1 MTTFKHFKPMHSL
14 RELGDFFYRD
24 AEPVAVKA
32 PQWIAFNHALADELG
47 IADEFRDNEQGLAI
61 WAGNAVPDWA
71 QPAALAYAGHQ
82 FANLVPQLGDGRAML
97 LAELQDSQGKLW
109 DVQLKGAGRT
119 PFSRGG
125 DGRSA
130 IGPVLREYLLSES
143 MHALGVPTTRALAA
157 VASGEPVFRD
167 DAVPGAV
174 FTRVAS
180 SHLRIGSF
188 QFASLHGG
196 PEKVQQLADYA
207 IARHFP
213 ELNSPEPE
221 KSSPELDTNS
231 PELEANPYL
240 AFLHAA
246 AKRQAELVNHWQRI
260 GFIHGVMNTDNCS
273 ISGETIDYGPAAFLD
288 TYIPDKKF
296 SAIDKRG
303 RYAFSNQPGIARWN
317 LARLAETLLP
327 LFIATDT
334 NAANSNATNT
344 DEAIAMATRVLSE
357 YNEYFQELYLAT
369 MGKKLGI
376 ANAEPA
382 DNTLI
387 EDFLTLLQAQEVDYT
402 QAFWQLANELDEQQD
417 TPATSTG
424 PQAPASALFRD
435 TAAFAE
441 WRERWLS
448 RVLANQ
454 NEGESGNQY
463 EQAQTKIQELMRS
476 VNPALIPRNHRIAEA
491 IQAVEERGDLQRFHE
506 LLQAWQHPYKIPTTA
521 LEIELYQAPNEE
533 EQVQRTFCGT

>member
-1 MTTFKHFKPMHSL
+1 MTTSKHFKPVHSL

-32 PQWIAFNHALADELG
+32 PQWIAFNHVLADKLG
-47 IADEFRDNEQGLAI
+47 IADEFRDNEQGLTV
-61 WAGNAVPDWA
+61 WAGNSVPDWA

-97 LAELQDSQGKLW
+97 LAELQDSDGKRW

-157 VASGEPVFRD
+157 VASGEQVFRD
-167 DAVPGAV
+167 YAAPGAV

-196 PEKVQQLADYA
+196 PEKVRQLADYA

-213 ELNSPEPE
+213 ELNSLEREENSPEPE
-221 KSSPELDTNS
+221 ANS
-231 PELEANPYL
+231 LEHEASPYL
-240 AFLHAA
+240 AFLHAV
-246 AKRQAELVNHWQRI
+246 AKRQAELITHWQRI

-327 LFIATDT
+327 LF
-334 NAANSNATNT
+334 NAADT
-344 DEAIAMATRVLSE
+344 DEAIALATRVLSE

-376 ANAEPA
+376 ANAAPA

-402 QAFWQLANELDEQQD
+402 QAFWQLANELDEQRD
-417 TPATSTG
+417 TPAASIG
-424 PQAPASALFRD
+424 PQAPASALFYD
-435 TAAFAE
+435 TEAFAE
-441 WRERWLS
+441 WRQRWLA
-448 RVLANQ
+448 RLA
-454 NEGESGNQY
+454 ESGIEHQQT
-463 EQAQTKIQELMRS
+463 QALMRS

-491 IQAVEERGDLQRFHE
+491 IQAVEEHGDLQRFHE
-506 LLQAWQHPYKIPTTA
+506 LLQAWQHPYKMPTTA
-521 LEIELYQAPNEE
+521 LEIELYQAPKEN